1 MGRGTWPQT
10 KEIAYDILHIFS
22 INLYIRLARM
32 SYSEINVRVRL
43 IYQALFFLSM
53 LLTLKRRMCAKTE
66 RVKFTYVVYNNLY

>member
-10 KEIAYDILHIFS
+10 KEIAYDILH
-22 INLYIRLARM
+22 LYIRLARM

-43 IYQALFFLSM
+43 IYQALFFISM

-66 RVKFTYVVYNNLY
+66 RVKFTYVIYNNLY